1 MRGVAIV
8 RIFSH
13 GRAGAHMLLAV
24 LTSVA
29 LSVAGCG
36 SALPL
41 PGSGAPSA
49 GPVLRVLAFY
59 DPSAEKPTGTVQ
71 SLLVANRPAI
81 AELAPLWYQVM
92 PDGSLRDRS
101 SNHLKAWARS
111 EHIALMPLV
120 VNHGGTSQFLLSA
133 AARTR
138 AIDALAAMVKRE
150 NYDGLNIDFEQLKNQ
165 ARGPLVAFVSQLHA
179 RLRAMNKLLTI
190 DIIPSGS
197 RRAAQSGAYN
207 YASLAKNTDEVVLM
221 TYDAH
226 DNGSAPGPVAP
237 LSWVKRRVNVALA
250 AGIPRN
256 RLVLGIADYGYDWPV
271 SPRGRGVEIGLNQ
284 VDALLKAKKIT
295 PKRNASGEPH
305 FTYTRGGV
313 THVVWYEDSRSVL
326 PKIELAR
333 RDGLAGLGLW
343 MAGFETAQ
351 YWHAVRAAAGTATTA
366 AGFTPVTPQAVAGG
380 SPGSSTR
387 TAGAS
392 RRPGTGASN
401 AARGVRPSA
410 VTGGGTG
417 AATSGS
423 QTAPASGGAG
433 GASSP
438 GKGGAA
444 STTSARRSASPASR
458 SPSADARPNPPT
470 VA

>member
-1 MRGVAIV
+1 MRGVAV
-8 RIFSH
+8 VSLFAHR
-13 GRAGAHMLLAV
+13 RAGTHVLLAV

-29 LSVAGCG
+29 LGVSGCG
-36 SALPL
+36 SALPM
-41 PGSGAPSA
+41 PGSGANSG

-92 PDGSLRDRS
+92 PDGSLRDQS

-120 VNHGGTSQFLLSA
+120 VNHGGTSRFLLSA

-138 AIDALAAMVKRE
+138 AVNALAAMVKRE
-150 NYDGLNIDFEQLKNQ
+150 NYDGLNIDFEQLKSQ
-165 ARGPLVAFVSQLHA
+165 ARGPLVEFMRQLHT

-207 YASLAKNTDEVVLM
+207 YAGLARNADEVVLM

-226 DNGSAPGPVAP
+226 DNGSAPGPIAP
-237 LSWVKRRVNVALA
+237 LSWVKRRINVALA

-295 PKRNASGEPH
+295 PKRNASGEPY

-343 MAGFETAQ
+343 MAGFETAH

-366 AGFTPVTPQAVAGG
+366 AGFTPLIPHAVAKV

-387 TAGAS
+387 VAGPS
-392 RRPGTGASN
+392 RHTGTGAVK
-401 AARGVRPSA
+401 AARSSA
-410 VTGGGTG
+410 ATGSGTG
-417 AATSGS
+417 AA
-423 QTAPASGGAG
+423 ASGTQTSSARSGTG
-433 GASSP
+433 GVSSS
-438 GKGGAA
+438 GKGVA
-444 STTSARRSASPASR
+444 SPATSAGRSASPAGGSR
-458 SPSADARPNPPT
+458 SADARPNPPA